1 MTPKQELIIIIIF
14 CLQINLYLSCLFVLF
29 FSVPPGQPTIS
40 INDTRPVKVENDVVA
55 LTCLSTEGNPPPTFK
70 WTKNGLVL
78 NSNIVETKV
87 PKETSSSQLTV
98 HLDYSDHLAS
108 YSCTVQNSVNQ
119 DNPLSV
125 SIQLQ
130 VLCKYIYIMTMFVL
144 YGSINS

>member
-1 MTPKQELIIIIIF
+1 M
-14 CLQINLYLSCLFVLF
+14 
-29 FSVPPGQPTIS
+29 PPGQPTIS
-40 INDTRPVKVENDVVA
+40 INDTRPIKVENDVVA
-55 LTCLSTEGNPPPTFK
+55 LTCLSTGGNPPPTFK

-87 PKETSSSQLTV
+87 PKGRSSSQLTV

-125 SIQLQ
+125 SIQIQ
-130 VLCKYIYIMTMFVL
+130 VLCKYIYFMTIFLCMGQL
-144 YGSINS
+144 AQS